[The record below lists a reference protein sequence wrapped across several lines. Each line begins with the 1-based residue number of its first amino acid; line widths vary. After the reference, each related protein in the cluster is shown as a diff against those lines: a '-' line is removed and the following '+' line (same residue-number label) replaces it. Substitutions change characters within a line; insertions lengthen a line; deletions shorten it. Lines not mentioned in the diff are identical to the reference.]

1 MNASF
6 TVLKQTTQKLSHLL
20 LQLEA
25 NQTFLAHLFQT
36 VCKKF
41 NENIPK
47 FCSLNFLMWI
57 TFTVNQRKPI
67 NSIQILLL
75 LLWNDFNFWCQYGQ
89 YIIQDLR
96 LNLSAQL
103 GKDFTG
109 LVFVLLFDSFLEK
122 NLRTPPWSLFWK
134 NASYD
139 IRLVAQWLA
148 LHSKPVFWDGFL
160 LAYTMWCWNS
170 CWVGSA
176 LSFPVGYSSNSKK
189 EAPFGSWSEGWL
201 KP

>member
-1 MNASF
+1 
-6 TVLKQTTQKLSHLL
+6 
-20 LQLEA
+20 
-25 NQTFLAHLFQT
+25 
-36 VCKKF
+36 
-41 NENIPK
+41 
-47 FCSLNFLMWI
+47 MWI

-109 LVFVLLFDSFLEK
+109 LVFVLLFDSFLET
-122 NLRTPPWSLFWK
+122 NLRNPPWSLFWK

-176 LSFPVGYSSNSKK
+176 LSFPVGYSSNSNK
-189 EAPFGSWSEGWL
+189 EAPFCIWILVWGVAQTFRECSNITWSSQGQGGSHQRDHKGGRGRAKNWPNWGCS
-201 KP
+201 